1 MVQLKTILATALL
14 LPTVLL
20 AAEQGSEKTPTFT
33 GSTISGGTLW
43 ETLLFLLLIVGL
55 ILGLGWLLRRM
66 SNSTVGG
73 KGMVTVLG
81 GASLGSRERAVIIQ
95 AGDTRLLVGVA
106 PGRVETLCILDS
118 STGEETVEGGARFAR
133 ELKSAVED
141 GVK

>member
-1 MVQLKTILATALL
+1 MVKLKAIFATALL
-14 LPTVLL
+14 LPAVLL
-20 AAEQGSEKTPTFT
+20 AAEQETAKTPTFT
-33 GSTISGGTLW
+33 GSSISGGTLW

-66 SNSTVGG
+66 SNSTIGG

-81 GASLGSRERAVIIQ
+81 GASLGTRERAVVIQ

-118 STGEETVEGGARFAR
+118 STGENTLEGGTGFAR

-141 GVK
+141 GIK